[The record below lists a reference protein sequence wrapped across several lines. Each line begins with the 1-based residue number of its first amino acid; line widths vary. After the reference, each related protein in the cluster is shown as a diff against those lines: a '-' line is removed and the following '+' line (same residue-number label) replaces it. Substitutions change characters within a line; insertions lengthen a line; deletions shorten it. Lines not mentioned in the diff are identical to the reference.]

1 MVAYQSARLLPSW
14 ENAAFRICVQ
24 VARVGAAASPGS
36 VTSRLLER
44 HVTERWC
51 NESSWQINFDP
62 QKAQSIILDRDA
74 TYWDIYLLQYSMY
87 IWLWCTIL
95 FMLDGISRWPLNIWP
110 KLVFK
115 SVGRST
121 DQISPAKPRVSWV
134 LVMRKLA
141 WQVFPGKAC

>member
-1 MVAYQSARLLPSW
+1 MVGIPTNTQDFADRKTKAVYLGGEGLSLSAMVAYQSARLLPSW

-51 NESSWQINFDP
+51 NESSRQINFDP

-74 TYWDIYLLQYSMY
+74 TYWEINLLQYSMY
-87 IWLWCTIL
+87 IWLLCTIL
-95 FMLDGISRWPLNIWP
+95 FMLDGISRWPLNI
-110 KLVFK
+110 
-115 SVGRST
+115 
-121 DQISPAKPRVSWV
+121 
-134 LVMRKLA
+134 
-141 WQVFPGKAC
+141 

>member
-1 MVAYQSARLLPSW
+1 MVGIPTNTQDFADRKTKAVYLGGEGLSLSAMVAYQSARLLPSW

-51 NESSWQINFDP
+51 NESSRQVNFDP

-74 TYWDIYLLQYSMY
+74 TYWGINLLQYSMY
-87 IWLWCTIL
+87 I
-95 FMLDGISRWPLNIWP
+95 
-110 KLVFK
+110 
-115 SVGRST
+115 
-121 DQISPAKPRVSWV
+121 
-134 LVMRKLA
+134 
-141 WQVFPGKAC
+141 